1 MSQQEYTTAQHEQH
15 ESTPTPSRWKAAW
28 THNKGI
34 FLIILAQGVG
44 STMDAI
50 VRFLQQGGHGMHPF
64 QVIFARMSMTFLLS
78 SLYMWWA
85 QVPDFPLG
93 KPSVRGWL
101 VLRALCGFFGL
112 FCLYYSVHY
121 LPLAESTVFRF
132 LTPIITAWAC
142 SVFLG
147 QVFSKKQLAAGLV
160 ALVGVVFI
168 AHPKRIF
175 GPVSDPASTNVAG
188 PVDKVTS
195 AQRIIAVA
203 VAMVGVVGQSGAYTM
218 IRVIGNQA
226 HALISVNY
234 FAVLAT
240 VGSGLALLV
249 IPGIGFTMPHGAR
262 EWVLLTLLGIL
273 GFVLQFLL
281 TAGLQMDKSSKATS
295 MLYTGILF
303 ALSFDW
309 AIWGVLPGMWSWI
322 GGFIIVA
329 STLWSALQK
338 PDTPSTKVSKTVADE
353 ENALLGAHEEDA
365 EGHNQPVR

>member
-1 MSQQEYTTAQHEQH
+1 MYE
-15 ESTPTPSRWKAAW
+15 
-28 THNKGI
+28 
-34 FLIILAQGVG
+34 VG
-44 STMDAI
+44 SSSEPYVDSSGCSVFT
-50 VRFLQQGGHGMHPF
+50 VLFHSLLRGTLTNHF
-64 QVIFARMSMTFLLS
+64 Q
-78 SLYMWWA
+78 
-85 QVPDFPLG
+85 D
-93 KPSVRGWL
+93 
-101 VLRALCGFFGL
+101 
-112 FCLYYSVHY
+112 SVHY

-142 SVFLG
+142 SIFLG
-147 QVFSKKQLAAGLV
+147 QTFTNKQLAAGIV

-168 AHPKRIF
+168 AHPKSIF
-175 GPVSDPASTNVAG
+175 GPVKDHAGINAG
-188 PVDKVTS
+188 PVDNVSST
-195 AQRIIAVA
+195 QRLIAVA
-203 VAMVGVVGQSGAYTM
+203 VAMIGVVGQSGAYTM

-240 VGSGLALLV
+240 LGSAFALLF
-249 IPGIGFTMPHGAR
+249 IPGISFTVPHGAR
-262 EWVLLTLLGIL
+262 EWVLLTLLGVL

-322 GGFIIVA
+322 GGAIIVA

-338 PDTPSTKVSKTVADE
+338 TEVVPMKVSKTVADE
-353 ENALLGAHEEDA
+353 ESALLGAREEEEA
-365 EGHNQPVR
+365 HSQPTR